1 MHKFLIHKTLV
12 QIRDNVN
19 FDSLRF
25 SFLQY
30 MFSVAFNSKVRGD
43 PRKHQASCDMLQ
55 YTTVFNK
62 ENKNAAVFKNV
73 KVYAGDPWYQ
83 PANGYMIH
91 FNHY

>member
-1 MHKFLIHKTLV
+1 
-12 QIRDNVN
+12 
-19 FDSLRF
+19 
-25 SFLQY
+25 
-30 MFSVAFNSKVRGD
+30 MFSVDMSSKVEGD
-43 PRKHQASCDMLQ
+43 PNENHASCDNIQ
-55 YTTVFNK
+55 YTNVFNK